1 MDRIRNVMALV
12 VLMCAAGAFMSAYA
26 QEQPKPLQ
34 QTPPQPLQQTP
45 DRTPPQP
52 GSGYEIGA
60 LVRDDLGPVIGATV
74 VEVGTSNG
82 TSTDIDGRFSLTVG
96 GPDAKVEVTCIGYA
110 PQTFTASQL
119 PATITLMEDAEF
131 IDEVV
136 VIGYGTVKKDDLT
149 GSIIAFKAEDLN
161 RGAVV
166 NTQDMLKGKVP
177 GLLVTPGDG
186 GPGSGSRI
194 RIRGSASLNASN
206 DPLIVIDGVPIAQG
220 AGGAMSNPLD
230 LLNPDDIESF
240 TILKD
245 ASAAAIYGSRAS
257 NGVIII
263 TTKKGIGGAPKVTY
277 TGSVSVQHIS
287 GKVPVMEPDELKAF
301 YAKTYPAGTPT
312 GDRIQELMGDK
323 LTDWQDLVFRAA
335 FATDHTLSVSGNF
348 RSMMPYRASIA
359 YLGQEGTLKE
369 ARYDRS
375 TVDLSLNPHFF
386 DKHLTLDFN
395 LKGVYACQDY
405 SDGGTVSKAAFF
417 NPTMDPYWRNPDG
430 SVDYTTT
437 NGYWNYGNGR
447 GKLFAPNT
455 LVGPSPLSMLYNS
468 LSDAQSARFIGRAA
482 VDYKVHGFEALSFNL
497 SVGLDIT
504 STRSY
509 NGVMPGSFQA
519 YTDTANLGVGR
530 YNRGRDISR
539 SQMLEAYTA
548 FKETWGIHGLDV
560 VAGYSWQNNYS
571 ASRSINYF
579 NITNKPNLNPGE
591 TLDSRYLTYRNEN
604 FLLSFYGRVNYSI
617 DSRYVFTFTARGD
630 GSSKFAKAHRWG
642 FFPSGAFAWNIAH
655 EPFLKDVKAVSAL
668 KLRLSV
674 GQTGQQD
681 GIGDYVHMARYVMS
695 NNPSYMYNMGDENF
709 MNMLTPQAYDPMIRW
724 ETTTTYNVGLDYGFF
739 NDRLSGS
746 IDAYL
751 RDTKDLLNSV
761 QVPMGSN
768 FGNRLMTNIGSIR
781 NRGLEFA
788 VSGIPVQT
796 GKWSVQLGFNGTFQD
811 TKFTQ
816 LNITED
822 DNYYI
827 ETGTISKGTGGYLS
841 RQMVGYAPYT
851 YYTYKQKY
859 DADGR
864 PLQNQFEDLDD
875 DGVITDGDR
884 YMTGKSPAPKFY
896 YGLNVKVSY
905 GNWDFGLNGHGSA
918 GTWIFNDFASA
929 NSTASLDLNSGAL
942 PNQARLVK
950 TTGFVEPNSAQQ
962 WYSDYFLENG
972 SFFRMDDVNLG
983 YTFHDAGRWGA
994 VVRVAFSMQN
1004 VFILT
1009 GYSGPD
1015 PETTSENGIDNT
1027 MWPRSRT
1034 YSIRLN
1040 VKF

>member
-1 MDRIRNVMALV
+1 MDRIRKLMALV
-12 VLMCAAGAFMSAYA
+12 VLLCTVGASLSAQDEY
-26 QEQPKPLQ
+26 
-34 QTPPQPLQQTP
+34 TV
-45 DRTPPQP
+45 
-52 GSGYEIGA
+52 SGR
-60 LVRDDLGPVIGATV
+60 VVDQVGPVIGATV
-74 VEVGTSNG
+74 VEQGTSNG
-82 TSTDIDGRFSLTVG
+82 VSTDLDGSFALRVS
-96 GPDAKVEVTCIGYA
+96 GPDAKVEISCIGYA
-110 PQTFTASQL
+110 PQAYLASQL
-119 PATITLMEDAEF
+119 PETITLQEDAEF

-263 TTKKGIGGAPKVTY
+263 TTRKGYGAKPKVTY
-277 TGSVSVQHIS
+277 SGSVSLQHIA
-287 GKVPVMEPDELKAF
+287 GKVPVMSPSELVDF
-301 YAKTYPAGTPT
+301 YAQVYPAGTPT
-312 GDRIQELMGDK
+312 GDRIAQLKGNH
-323 LTDWQDLVFRAA
+323 LTDWQDLVFRPAV
-335 FATDHTLSVSGNF
+335 ATDHSVSVSGNV
-348 RSMMPYRASIA
+348 RNRMPYRASIA
-359 YLGQEGTLKE
+359 YLGQQGTLKE
-369 ARYDRS
+369 ARYDRG
-375 TVDLSLNPHFF
+375 TIDVTLSPDFF
-386 DKHLTLDFN
+386 DKHLSFDLN
-395 LKGVYACQDY
+395 AKGVYSYQDY
-405 SDGGTVSKAAFF
+405 SDGGTVGKAAFF
-417 NPTMDPYWRNPDG
+417 NPTQDPYWRNADG
-430 SVDYTTT
+430 TIDYLTT
-437 NGYWNYGNGR
+437 NGFWNYGNGR
-447 GKLFAPNT
+447 GNLFAPNV
-455 LVGPSPLSMLYNS
+455 LVGPSPLSMLYDN
-468 LSDAQSARFIGRAA
+468 LSDAHSVRFIGRAA
-482 VDYKVHGFEALSFNL
+482 VDYKVHGFEALSFNV
-497 SVGLDIT
+497 SAGLDIT
-504 STRSY
+504 VTDSY
-509 NGVMPGSFQA
+509 NGVTPGSFQA

-530 YNRGRDISR
+530 YNRGYNLSR
-539 SQMLEAYTA
+539 SQTFEAYAA
-548 FKETWGIHGLDV
+548 FKDTWGIHSVDA
-560 VAGYSWQNNYS
+560 VAGYSWQNNY
-571 ASRSINYF
+571 AANRSINYF
-579 NITNKPNLNPGE
+579 NVTHKPNLNPGE
-591 TLDSRYLTYRNEN
+591 TLDSRYLMYRNEN
-604 FLLSFYGRVNYSI
+604 FLVSFYGRVNYSI

-630 GSSKFAKAHRWG
+630 GSSKFASAHRWG

-655 EPFLKDVKAVSAL
+655 EPFLKGFKAVSAL

-681 GIGDYVHMARYVMS
+681 GIGDYVHLARYVMS

-739 NDRLSGS
+739 DNRLSGS

-768 FGNRLMTNIGSIR
+768 FGNVGSIR
-781 NRGLEFA
+781 NKGLEFS
-788 VSGIPVQT
+788 VTGIPVQT
-796 GKWSVQLGFNGTFQD
+796 GPWSVQIGFNGTFQD

-816 LNITED
+816 LNVTED

-851 YYTYKQKY
+851 YFTYKQKY

-942 PNQARLVK
+942 PNQAKLVK

-972 SFFRMDDVNLG
+972 SFFRLDDLNAG
-983 YTFHDAGRWGA
+983 YTFRDVGRWGTTIRLA
-994 VVRVAFSMQN
+994 ASMQN

-1015 PETTSENGIDNT
+1015 PETTSENGIDNA

-1034 YSIRLN
+1034 YSLRLN

>member
-1 MDRIRNVMALV
+1 MDRIRTILASV
-12 VLMCAAGAFMSAYA
+12 VLLCAAGTVLSAQDGY
-26 QEQPKPLQ
+26 LV
-34 QTPPQPLQQTP
+34 
-45 DRTPPQP
+45 
-52 GSGYEIGA
+52 SGRVEDQA
-60 LVRDDLGPVIGATV
+60 GPIVGATV
-74 VEVGTSNG
+74 VEQSTQNG
-82 TSTDIDGRFSLTVG
+82 TVTGLDGGFALKVT
-96 GPDAKVEVTCIGYA
+96 GPDAVVEVSCIGYV
-110 PQTFTASQL
+110 PQTFKASQL
-119 PATITLMEDAEF
+119 PKVVTLMEDAEF

-136 VIGYGTVKKDDLT
+136 VVGYGTVKKDDMT
-149 GSIIAFKAEDLN
+149 GSISAIKAEELN
-161 RGAVV
+161 RGAVT
-166 NTQDMLKGKVP
+166 NTQDLLKGKVP

-206 DPLIVIDGVPIAQG
+206 DPLIVIDGVPIAQD

-240 TILKD
+240 TVLKD

-263 TTKKGIGGAPKVTY
+263 TTKKGLGGAPKVTY
-277 TGSVSVQHIS
+277 SGSFSLQHIA
-287 GKVPVMEPDELKAF
+287 GKVPVMEPEELKAF
-301 YAKTYPAGTPT
+301 YASTYPAGTPT
-312 GDRIQELMGDK
+312 GDRIQELMGGE
-323 LTDWQDLVFRAA
+323 LTDWQDLIFRPA
-335 FATDHTLSVSGNF
+335 FATDHSLSVSGNYSN
-348 RSMMPYRASIA
+348 RMPYRASLS
-359 YLGQEGTLKE
+359 YVGQDGTLKE
-369 ARYDRS
+369 SRYDRS
-375 TVDLSLNPHFF
+375 TVDLTLTPSFF

-395 LKGVYACQDY
+395 IKGVFSCQDY

-417 NPTMDPYWRNPDG
+417 NPTQDPYWRNTNG
-430 SVDYTTT
+430 TIDYSTT

-447 GKLFAPNT
+447 GKLFAPNV
-455 LVGPSPLSMLYNS
+455 LVGPSPLSMLYDNI
-468 LSDAQSARFIGRAA
+468 SDAQSARFIGHAA
-482 VDYKVHGFEALSFNL
+482 VGYKVHGFEALSFNL
-497 SVGLDIT
+497 SAGLDIT

-509 NGVMPGSFQA
+509 NGVLPGSFQA

-530 YNRGRDISR
+530 YNRGFNLSR
-539 SQMLEAYTA
+539 SQTLEAYAA
-548 FKETWGIHGLDV
+548 FKETWGINALDI

-571 ASRSINYF
+571 ANRSINYF
-579 NITNKPNLNPGE
+579 NVTNEPNLNPGE
-591 TLDSRYLTYRNEN
+591 TVDSRYLMYRSEN
-604 FLLSFYGRVNYSI
+604 FLVSFYGRVNYSI

-630 GSSKFAKAHRWG
+630 GSSKFAEAHRWG
-642 FFPSGAFAWNIAH
+642 FFPSGAFAWNIAN
-655 EPFLKDVKAVSAL
+655 EPFMKDVNAVSAL
-668 KLRLSV
+668 KLRVSV

-681 GIGDYVHMARYVMS
+681 GIGDYVHMARYNMS

-709 MNMLTPQAYDPMIRW
+709 LNMLTPQAYDPMIKW
-724 ETTTTYNVGLDYGFF
+724 ETTTTYNIGLDYGFF
-739 NDRLSGS
+739 KDRLSGS

-788 VSGIPVQT
+788 VVGIPVQT
-796 GKWSVQLGFNGTFQD
+796 GPWSLQVGFNGTFQETVF
-811 TKFTQ
+811 TK
-816 LNITED
+816 LNVTED

-859 DADGR
+859 DADGN
-864 PLQNQFEDLDD
+864 PLQNQFEDLDG
-875 DGVITDGDR
+875 DGTITDGDR

-942 PNQARLVK
+942 PNQAKLVK

-972 SFFRMDDVNLG
+972 SFFRMDDMNVG

-994 VVRVAFSMQN
+994 VVRLAFSMQN

-1009 GYSGPD
+1009 GYSGMD
-1015 PETTSENGIDNT
+1015 PESTSENGIDNA
-1027 MWPRSRT
+1027 MWPRPRT
-1034 YSIRLN
+1034 YSVRLN